1 MSTAT
6 TIDPKTVKELRDR
19 TNAGM
24 MDCKKA
30 LSEANGNMEEAEK
43 ILRKKFNLAAG
54 KKAGRE
60 TREGVIAS
68 YIHLGGKVGVLV
80 EVNCETDFVAKNE
93 IFRELVKDI
102 TLQIAAA
109 SPLYV
114 GRDEVP
120 EKALQEEREVAA
132 AQIKGKPA
140 PVVEK
145 IVAGKVEKYYST
157 VCLLEQAFVKDAN
170 LTIKDVISSKIGEL
184 GENIVVR
191 RFTRYAVG
199 EGTKEVSG
207 ESATAS

>member
-6 TIDPKTVKELRDR
+6 AIDPKIVKELRDR

-30 LSEANGNMEEAEK
+30 LTEANGNMEEAEK
-43 ILRKKFNLAAG
+43 ILRKKFNLTAG

-114 GRDEVP
+114 NREEVP
-120 EKALQEEREVAA
+120 EKALQDEREVAA

-157 VCLLEQAFVKDAN
+157 VCLMEQAFVKDAN
-170 LTIKDVISSKIGEL
+170 QTIKDVVNAKIGEL
-184 GENIVVR
+184 GENIIVR

-199 EGTKEVSG
+199 EGVKDVSG
-207 ESATAS
+207 ESAAV

>member
-6 TIDPKTVKELRDR
+6 AIDPKIVKELRDR

-30 LSEANGNMEEAEK
+30 LTEANGNMEEAEK

-114 GRDEVP
+114 GREEVP

-170 LTIKDVISSKIGEL
+170 LTIKDVVNAKIGEL
-184 GENIVVR
+184 GENIIVR

-199 EGTKEVSG
+199 EGVKEVS
-207 ESATAS
+207 SDVATAS